1 MIGMRRT
8 RMLALLILGRQR
20 RGMKLTGLTSAVLAM
35 ALASPLAVAQTPAP
49 GSTAPAANAANAV
62 DAASI
67 QALKDMGAF
76 LQTLKRFRA
85 STALSGE
92 RVLADGQKLLHTAS
106 ATLEVQRPDR
116 LRARMSSIRSE
127 REIIYDGKTVTL
139 FFPEQK
145 YYSSVEFSGS
155 NGELVKKL
163 EERYGFEVPMSD
175 LFLWGT
181 PAAPVDKIE
190 SGMNAGQDVIGDELC
205 DHYAFRQGDFDWQI
219 WIATG
224 AKPLPRKLV
233 IVNRSDEARP
243 QSVSLM
249 DWNLNPAFK
258 ESTFRFTPPKGATKI
273 EFVPAKTN

>member
-1 MIGMRRT
+1 
-8 RMLALLILGRQR
+8 
-20 RGMKLTGLTSAVLAM
+20 M
-35 ALASPLAVAQTPAP
+35 ALASPLVVAQTAVA
-49 GSTAPAANAANAV
+49 GSTAPASAV
-62 DAASI
+62 DTASF
-67 QALKDMGAF
+67 QALKDMGTF

-85 STALSGE
+85 STSLTGE

-106 ATLEVQRPDR
+106 ATVDVQRPDR
-116 LRARMSSIRSE
+116 LRARMWSIRSE

-163 EERYGFEVPMSD
+163 EERYGFEVPLSD

-190 SGMNAGQDVIGDELC
+190 SAMNAGQDLVGGDLC

-243 QSVSLM
+243 QSVSVM
-249 DWNLNPAFK
+249 DWNLSPAFK
-258 ESTFRFTPPKGATKI
+258 ESAFRFSPPKGATKI

>member
-1 MIGMRRT
+1 
-8 RMLALLILGRQR
+8 
-20 RGMKLTGLTSAVLAM
+20 MKFAGLTSAMLAM
-35 ALASPLAVAQTPAP
+35 ALASPLVAAQ
-49 GSTAPAANAANAV
+49 TAPAASTAAAANAV
-62 DAASI
+62 DTASI

-85 STALSGE
+85 STSLSGE

-106 ATLEVQRPDR
+106 ATVEVQRPDR
-116 LRARMSSIRSE
+116 LRARMWSIRSE
-127 REIIYDGKTVTL
+127 REIVYDGKTVTL
-139 FFPEQK
+139 FFPDQK

-190 SGMNAGQDVIGDELC
+190 SAMTAGQDVIGDDLC

-233 IVNRSDEARP
+233 IVNRSDDARP

>member
-1 MIGMRRT
+1 
-8 RMLALLILGRQR
+8 
-20 RGMKLTGLTSAVLAM
+20 MKFAGLTSAMLAM
-35 ALASPLAVAQTPAP
+35 ALASPLVAAQ
-49 GSTAPAANAANAV
+49 TAPAASTAAAANAV
-62 DAASI
+62 DTASI

-85 STALSGE
+85 STSLSGE

-106 ATLEVQRPDR
+106 ATVEVQRPDR
-116 LRARMSSIRSE
+116 LRARMWSIRSE
-127 REIIYDGKTVTL
+127 REIVYDGKTVTL
-139 FFPEQK
+139 FFPDQK

-190 SGMNAGQDVIGDELC
+190 SAMNAGQDVIGDDLC

-243 QSVSLM
+243 QSVSVM

-258 ESTFRFTPPKGATKI
+258 ESTFRFSPPKGATKI